1 MIRLILLI
9 LLLIG
14 SEVRAATPPQSTVL
28 PGVGTR
34 DPRVG
39 VDLHQPPWTAVVRV
53 QIPGVSRCTGV
64 LIAPTQVLT
73 AGHCVWGQRLGH
85 FAPAGSIHVLAG
97 YGEGSAQR
105 HAVALSVRIADGFDP
120 RNSGATRGVD
130 AALLT
135 LTAPIAEASS
145 ALPLA
150 PPEWSPSGTIM
161 IGGYNQDR
169 IEVIE
174 VDPACHALGLARDA
188 GGRAMLVHDCTATRG
203 VSGAPVLAQGADRRW
218 MIAGLAVGAFEGRA
232 GGVAV
237 PAATLRSLW
246 Q

>member
-1 MIRLILLI
+1 MWRVVTLLV
-9 LLLIG
+9 LFAACAQ
-14 SEVRAATPPQSTVL
+14 AATPPQSTVL
-28 PGVGTR
+28 PGVGAR

-39 VDLHQPPWTAVVRV
+39 VDIHQAPWTAVVRV

-64 LIAPTQVLT
+64 LIAPTLVLT

-85 FAPAGSIHVLAG
+85 FMPAGSIHVLAG
-97 YGEGSAQR
+97 YGGGTAPW
-105 HAVALSVRIADGFDP
+105 HAVAMSVHVADGFDP
-120 RNSGATRGVD
+120 RNSGPTRGAD

-135 LTAPIAEASS
+135 LAAPIADASS

-174 VDPACHALGLARDA
+174 VDPACHVLGLARDA

-203 VSGAPVLAQGADRRW
+203 VSGAPVLAQGADGRW

-237 PAATLRSLW
+237 PSATLRGLLP
-246 Q
+246 